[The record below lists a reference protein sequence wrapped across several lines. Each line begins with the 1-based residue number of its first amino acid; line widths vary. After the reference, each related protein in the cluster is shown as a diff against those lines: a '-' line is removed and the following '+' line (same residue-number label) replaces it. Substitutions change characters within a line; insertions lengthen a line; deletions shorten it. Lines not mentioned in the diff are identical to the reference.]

1 MKTTKEE
8 RQKKDAYQVKIK
20 DLLKECGEHESLSE
34 ILREMTKNVIEVMYS
49 EELKQHL
56 GFEKQEKLAGR
67 RVNYR
72 NGSSKKV
79 VTGSRGRVFQFFGK
93 GNIFALSARF

>member
-1 MKTTKEE
+1 MSIKNPDGATNFRHEGDRSE
-8 RQKKDAYQVKIK
+8 GRNADQFIVK
-20 DLLKECGEHESLSE
+20 LTRTS
-34 ILREMTKNVIEVMYS
+34 RT
-49 EELKQHL
+49 

-79 VTGSRGRVFQFFGK
+79 VTGSRGP
-93 GNIFALSARF
+93 